1 MVRKLSIEQQI
12 ESVLPKNMTNVPI
25 IINESNFDDSD
36 RKAYLIYIT
45 EMKTDVRQINMTNR
59 TLYIEG
65 TLPRLEE

>member
-1 MVRKLSIEQQI
+1 
-12 ESVLPKNMTNVPI
+12 MTNVPI

-45 EMKTDVRQINMTNR
+45 DMKTDVRQINMTNR